1 MDDRAHG
8 VDLMT
13 RRARPGTPGTRR
25 GEASSVVDTTELRW
39 FVPGPLP
46 ADIAGWF
53 RGSTGVSEERYDTYL
68 LGGRRDTGVKRRFRQ
83 TLELKVRQSLEER
96 VELGDGLTGPLEVW
110 RKWSPADGPDD
121 VIGGPWVD
129 VHKSV
134 VKRRFSIDGTEIVFS
149 SDLPAA
155 RPGCDVELAGSPSAP
170 SGRGRSRSPR
180 SARPQRD
187 ATRCSLRG
195 VRWWL
200 PRSRSP
206 SARATAVRWATPS
219 GSRSRSRRVRQDLG
233 AVTIPQR
240 GAADGDVARVT
251 VPASVSRWRRRRR
264 CLVAPSG
271 REMATQAGCRD
282 RASCQPHGPEQVT
295 SSITTR
301 RVEPTD
307 TSSTV
312 LSSQGSTRT

>member
-13 RRARPGTPGTRR
+13 RRARPGPPGTRR
-25 GEASSVVDTTELRW
+25 DEANSVLDTTEIRW

-83 TLELKVRQSLEER
+83 TLEVKVRQSLEER

-110 RKWSPADGPDD
+110 RKWSPADDPDD
-121 VIGGPWVD
+121 D
-129 VHKSV
+129 
-134 VKRRFSIDGTEIVFS
+134 
-149 SDLPAA
+149 
-155 RPGCDVELAGSPSAP
+155 
-170 SGRGRSRSPR
+170 
-180 SARPQRD
+180 
-187 ATRCSLRG
+187 
-195 VRWWL
+195 
-200 PRSRSP
+200 
-206 SARATAVRWATPS
+206 
-219 GSRSRSRRVRQDLG
+219 G
-233 AVTIPQR
+233 AVTIPR
-240 GAADGDVARVT
+240 GGAADGDVARVT
-251 VPASVSRWRRRRR
+251 VPASMSRWRRRRR
-264 CLVAPSG
+264 CLVDAVVAPG
-271 REMATQAGCRD
+271 DREMATRAECRD
-282 RASCQPHGPEQVT
+282 RASSRAQGPEQVI

-312 LSSQGSTRT
+312 SSSQGSTRT